1 MKKKKKMLLAAVL
14 AMTMVLGACG
24 GEASVVSTPG
34 NQGNSGTG
42 ASASGSKQES
52 KSSSEQSDGG
62 NMVGKYNI
70 FRFGEGQTAID
81 GDLLVASGMDKS
93 YLELKADHTG
103 VSVMND
109 AETQIEWNE
118 DGDITTFGVKLYSFT
133 LDGDVV
139 KMDMMGTPIT
149 LVRDGA
155 EAPAAVVE
163 SCGRQEGMALIQR
176 SHLQAGRQGHADQEQ
191 L

>member
-103 VSVMND
+103 VSHCLNYFL
-109 AETQIEWNE
+109 
-118 DGDITTFGVKLYSFT
+118 GRKLLVISDLFDT
-133 LDGDVV
+133 LCR
-139 KMDMMGTPIT
+139 
-149 LVRDGA
+149 VRWWFLRRKA
-155 EAPAAVVE
+155 RYWV
-163 SCGRQEGMALIQR
+163 
-176 SHLQAGRQGHADQEQ
+176 
-191 L
+191 